1 MKREKLLTGTAAL
14 AAAAALSGLF
24 FVCKSND
31 YMEGKDGM
39 VSAAEER
46 VGAGITAEETDVQSA
61 FRMKEGA
68 SIRLNKENDTYGIR
82 FGAVVADETKSYTM
96 MIVPTEL
103 AGGYKVSSG
112 ITLSEYCE
120 KRAEEAG
127 GRVAKAENLA
137 PDENGEITCAL
148 VRVKWENLNRAF
160 TAIAYYEAGGQ
171 RIEAA
176 RAEENARSVFEVAQ
190 KALDSG
196 TLDEAE
202 RAAVEQLKADG
213 EKEADGVAVD
223 IGLTESL
230 FEVEK
235 QDEQDHVENE
245 GNDWK
250 FYGKQQLRVKMNAA
264 VWKSRLRY
272 KSGTAEFSLKVAN
285 GKGRAKLIDA
295 SGEAV
300 LSVGLNY
307 DVEKKVQLSTEL
319 LKTCTEI
326 VFERTTETGAESA
339 GADNVDGTG
348 DTGSDSAA
356 QAIYKMSEIREK
368 TAAEQME
375 YLKKAAYTISH
386 ARPTTQKR
394 MGLLCEIC
402 LKEAERALA
411 AGENVAEAIKN
422 KTIELNNVRYNRM
435 AKIGS
440 YLVDMFPDN
449 GTVMT
454 HCFAETIVGT
464 MLRECR
470 NRGKHIRLFCPETRP
485 YFQGARL
492 TASVC
497 HDMGFDVTVISD
509 NMPAFVM
516 QNEKVDVFTTAADA
530 ICCDGHVVNKVGTF
544 QNAIVAKY
552 MGIPYFVTGAPDQGH
567 PTVDTV
573 HIEMRDP
580 SFTLQAMGV
589 RTAAEGV
596 KGYYPAFDIT
606 PPHLVSGVVTDLG
619 IYSPYDLHRYFTD
632 GHIDEH
638 NLVV

>member
-1 MKREKLLTGTAAL
+1 MKREKLLTGTATL

-103 AGGYKVSSG
+103 SGGYKESSG

-137 PDENGEITCAL
+137 PDGNGEITCAL

-160 TAIAYYEAGGQ
+160 TSIAYYEADGQ

-202 RAAVEQLKADG
+202 RAAVEQLKTDG

-235 QDEQDHVENE
+235 RDEQDHVENE

-250 FYGKQQLRVKMNAA
+250 FYGKQRLQVKMNAA

-272 KSGTAEFSLKVAN
+272 KSGTAEFSLKART

-295 SGEAV
+295 SGETV

-339 GADNVDGTG
+339 GADTVDGTG

-368 TAAEQME
+368 TAAEAAQEMSE
-375 YLKKAAYTISH
+375 RIAALSKIQSEIRVVGDEDGENEEDCGGYGQYLTDLDWAKQAYELGLSAEAKTLVSNSAELEKLWNTAFAAEKMLVSPATDQDFVCKGERPMFGANMQVEAKKDKTFEKVWVATRIPHERDDEQFTSGGYGYRSELMYAKTFEESEKAALIDGYAYVKFSVYVKH
-386 ARPTTQKR
+386 
-394 MGLLCEIC
+394 
-402 LKEAERALA
+402 ALA
-411 AGENVAEAIKN
+411 ENE
-422 KTIELNNVRYNRM
+422 
-435 AKIGS
+435 
-440 YLVDMFPDN
+440 
-449 GTVMT
+449 T
-454 HCFAETIVGT
+454 HT
-464 MLRECR
+464 L
-470 NRGKHIRLFCPETRP
+470 
-485 YFQGARL
+485 Y
-492 TASVC
+492 
-497 HDMGFDVTVISD
+497 
-509 NMPAFVM
+509 
-516 QNEKVDVFTTAADA
+516 
-530 ICCDGHVVNKVGTF
+530 
-544 QNAIVAKY
+544 
-552 MGIPYFVTGAPDQGH
+552 
-567 PTVDTV
+567 
-573 HIEMRDP
+573 
-580 SFTLQAMGV
+580 FTLPGEKYDKSKAQAQKEVPLINGGWK
-589 RTAAEGV
+589 E
-596 KGYYPAFDIT
+596 IT
-606 PPHLVSGVVTDLG
+606 LTSEEFKKFGRMTFGFAMLAPNDVDYDFRDELK
-619 IYSPYDLHRYFTD
+619 ISPFYGL
-632 GHIDEH
+632 
-638 NLVV
+638 N